1 MHEIELT
8 KTAEKEIVKIFK
20 SDKKLAQRIMNAIEG
35 LVQNPQAG
43 KALKNVLKGN
53 YSYRVGAYRIIYSFS
68 RKKLLIFVIDIG
80 HRREI
85 YK

>member
-1 MHEIELT
+1 MYDVVLT
-8 KTAEKEIVKIFK
+8 QTAEKEVVKIFK
-20 SDKKLAQRIMNAIEG
+20 SNKKLYQRIMNAIEG
-35 LVQNPQAG
+35 LSENPEVG

-53 YSYRVGAYRIIYSFS
+53 YSYRVGTYRIIYTFL
-68 RKKLLIFVIDIG
+68 RKKLLISVIDIG